1 LGANSVRGQTVIP
14 RPIRKALGITPATQL
29 HWTIKDGVII
39 VLPIPADPSRRG
51 YSQGMGTNFYGPA
64 GLGECLCVL
73 AMTVTDSLTPVP
85 VSGLTSGVSAI
96 AAGWKHTC
104 ALTTGGGVQCWGNNY
119 DGQLGNGTVWS
130 ATPVDV
136 VESLYLPLILR

>member
-1 LGANSVRGQTVIP
+1 
-14 RPIRKALGITPATQL
+14 
-29 HWTIKDGVII
+29 
-39 VLPIPADPSRRG
+39 
-51 YSQGMGTNFYGPA
+51 
-64 GLGECLCVL
+64 
-73 AMTVTDSLTPVP
+73 MTVTDSLTPVP

-104 ALTTGGGVQCWGNNY
+104 ALTTSGGVQCWGNNY